1 MQGLINVKGYSE
13 KYLKLAIR
21 QWIDLYLESLYNE
34 RTFNLFQLED
44 SIQIR
49 IDNIS
54 NQLFFF
60 LINYLKY
67 PEDIKGP
74 IEILGYTGGDETS
87 DFKGQDILIYIPSD
101 DTEYDNVYVV
111 TENNNH
117 FKIDFG
123 GGIKKVNSRIPEFFK
138 LTPVSTSSIN
148 TITVYTKM
156 SVYPDKKQFFK
167 TIEGRFA
174 IISLALLIFL
184 VFHFLYINGNSDMME
199 KERVT
204 WFLYAGVSI
213 WFYIDGEILKK
224 DILYL
229 GCFAIAI
236 ILMVYGGNF
245 VNNFPIIIT
254 EKLGPFTLM
263 PLAFLMLQWPLRRI
277 YKGLFKKEP
286 KTDRGG
292 GITDFIYSMALI
304 FGSIILPFV
313 LYGFMNR

>member
-1 MQGLINVKGYSE
+1 MEGLINVKGYSE

-21 QWIDLYLESLYNE
+21 QWIDLYFESLDNE
-34 RTFNLFQLED
+34 KTFNLFQLED

-54 NQLFFF
+54 NQLLFF

-67 PEDIKGP
+67 PVDIKGP
-74 IEILGYTGGDETS
+74 IEILGYTGRDETS
-87 DFKGQDILIYIPSD
+87 DFKGQDILIYVSSD

-111 TENNNH
+111 TENNIH

-123 GGIKKVNSRIPEFFK
+123 GGIKKVNSSIPEFFK
-138 LTPVSTSSIN
+138 LTPVSTSPIDSI
-148 TITVYTKM
+148 IVSKKASFYF
-156 SVYPDKKQFFK
+156 DKKQFFK
-167 TIEGRFA
+167 TIEGRFT
-174 IISLALLIFL
+174 IISLVLFILLI
-184 VFHFLYINGNSDMME
+184 FHFLYINGDSDMLE
-199 KERVT
+199 KERAT

-213 WFYIDGEILKK
+213 WFFIDNEMLKK

-236 ILMVYGGNF
+236 VLMVYGGDF
-245 VNNFPIIIT
+245 VNNFPKTIT

-263 PLAFLMLQWPLRRI
+263 PLTFLMLQWPLRRI

-286 KTDRGG
+286 KTDRDGG
-292 GITDFIYSMALI
+292 VTDFIYSMALT

-313 LYGFMNR
+313 LYGLINK